1 MANFQKIQLT
11 DSSSQS
17 EEHSRGQNDGSG
29 NGKSVTVLLPGDVTD
44 GKNGV
49 SMPNTIEMAIIKKL
63 GKKRFKSALAG
74 DGIHFSSEMSEEA
87 VKEKLQCEF
96 DILKNCR

>member
-1 MANFQKIQLT
+1 M
-11 DSSSQS
+11 SSQS

-29 NGKSVTVLLPGDVTD
+29 RGKSVTVLLPSDVTV

-49 SMPNTIEMAIIKKL
+49 FLPNTIEMAIIKKQ

-74 DGIHFSSEMSEEA
+74 NGIHFSSEMSEEA
-87 VKEKLQCEF
+87 VKKKLQDEF
-96 DILKNCR
+96 EILKNCR